1 MNNALRGISG
11 ILLLLFTAGCT
22 LATRQGITQ
31 ATAGIALDPFF
42 WDFGKVKKGNTV
54 THTFILKNNTPKNL
68 SIKALNSS
76 CGCAVTKI
84 GDKNILPG
92 ESTPLEVA
100 FDSRDYS
107 GVVQQYIY
115 VHTDDLD
122 NPILRFIIKADVS

>member
-1 MNNALRGISG
+1 MVP
-11 ILLLLFTAGCT
+11 
-22 LATRQGITQ
+22 RQGVTQ
-31 ATAGIALDPFF
+31 TMAGIARDPFF
-42 WDFGKVKKGNTV
+42 WDFGKVEKGKTV
-54 THTFILKNNTPKNL
+54 AHTFILKNNTPQNL

-84 GDKNILPG
+84 GDKNIPPG